1 MASNN
6 NLQLKEDNIFSI
18 AIVIGTRPEA
28 IKLSPL
34 ILEFKKYKNIEIN
47 ILLTGQH
54 KEMVTQV
61 LEIFNIKENINLNIM
76 KHNQTLIYLTTS
88 ILSGLEDFFA
98 KKKINLVVVQGDTT
112 SAFAASLVAF
122 YFGIKV
128 AHVEAGLRTNE
139 LDNPFPEEANRR
151 MITQLASFHFAPTEK
166 AIENLKSSSASGII
180 KKTGNTVIDALMIIK
195 NRISNTKKFALPN
208 SEKLIFASI
217 HRRENWGVK
226 IESIADGLNMITE
239 KYANIKIIIP
249 MHKNQNVRKSIKKVL
264 DNNPKVELLEPL
276 NYIDLVSTLMK
287 SYIVLTDSGGIQEE
301 APSLGKPV
309 LILRETTER
318 SEAIEAGTAILV
330 GTNAEDIFN
339 SACQLIDDKEL
350 YEKMSKAI
358 NPYGDGKASQKIVNT
373 LFESL
378 HIDFLSNKF

>member
-6 NLQLKEDNIFSI
+6 NLQLKKDNIFSI

-54 KEMVTQV
+54 KEMVNQV

-76 KHNQTLIYLTTS
+76 KHNQTLVYLTTS
-88 ILSGLEDFFA
+88 ILSGLEDFFV

-151 MITQLASFHFAPTEK
+151 MITQLASFHFAPTEE

-195 NRISNTKKFALPN
+195 NRISNTKKIASPN

-226 IESIADGLNMITE
+226 IESIAYGLKMITE

-264 DNNPKVELLEPL
+264 DNNPKVKLSEPL

-339 SACQLIDDKEL
+339 SACQLIDDKDL

-378 HIDFLSNKF
+378 PIDI

>member
-88 ILSGLEDFFA
+88 ILSGLEDFFV

-195 NRISNTKKFALPN
+195 NRISNTKKFALPS

-249 MHKNQNVRKSIKKVL
+249 MHKNQDVRKSIKKVL

-276 NYIDLVSTLMK
+276 NYIDLISTLMK

-378 HIDFLSNKF
+378 PIDL